1 VEVTKEEKA
10 KVLELAAAAAWKVV
24 SKSAGEL
31 SEGQKY
37 LKVLRFVAKVLDPSR
52 TSGVG
57 VVEALL

>member
-1 VEVTKEEKA
+1 
-10 KVLELAAAAAWKVV
+10 VLELAAAAAWKVV
-24 SKSAGEL
+24 LESAGEL

-37 LKVLRFVAKVLDPSR
+37 LKVLRLVAKVLDPSR